1 MKASIVNF
9 IGGPRTRVAREA
21 IVRLLREYKGS
32 LVNRKAVW
40 LDPRSGTRFIGKI
53 VDTHGESG
61 YRVRFRRGL
70 PGWALG
76 GEVEIA

>member
-1 MKASIVNF
+1 MKGVIVNF

-21 IVRLLREYKGS
+21 VVRPLDEYKGS
-32 LVNRKAVW
+32 LVGRKVVW
-40 LDPRSGTRFIGKI
+40 LDPRSGTRFIGK
-53 VDTHGESG
+53 VVGMHGGSG

-76 GEVEIA
+76 GEVEI